1 MASEN
6 NFSRRSFIAT
16 GSAAGAALVL
26 GFYIRHERGLHEA
39 EAQAFRPSAWIRIS
53 PDDTITVLV
62 EIPEMGQGPR
72 TVDTMMLADELE
84 ADVSKIRVEQAPVIP
99 STYKNLSTGG
109 SGGTQDA
116 WGYMRKVGAQAREML
131 IAAAAQQWQVAK
143 QECRAENST
152 VIHGPSGRQLSY
164 GALVG
169 TASKLPVPKGED
181 IPLKQPKDYRLIGK
195 AMARVDVPAK
205 VNGSAA
211 FGIDVRV
218 PDMLF
223 AVIARCPHF
232 GGKLQS
238 FDPSAARSTPGVR
251 AVFEVPPIG
260 FHPNFGVNLNVAG
273 GVAVVADST
282 WAAMQ
287 GRKALKITWDKGP
300 HAGES
305 TESIR
310 QKMLAGA
317 TAEPTVV
324 WVNQGD
330 AIGTLQKSKRKI
342 EATYEMPFQAH
353 ATMEPMNTTVHVH
366 RGGIEIWSPTQIGD
380 IFQREVAALAGIRP
394 EKATVH
400 MMYCGGSFGRRYQW
414 DYVAEAW
421 QIAKE
426 VKRPVQLL
434 WTREDDMQHD
444 FYRPYSF
451 HRLAGALDDQG
462 NILTWSHRIVS
473 TPIRPVFD
481 RPEELTPEH
490 IASQERGSADVLPY
504 GARNFRVDFFPVE
517 SAVPRA
523 WWRSVSDSFN
533 GVAVECFVDELAHAA
548 HKDPYEF
555 RLHLVR
561 EDRKVAPAH
570 KTDDP
575 ALDTRRF
582 REVLK
587 LAAQKSSWGKP
598 MPAGYGR
605 GIACRYTFGSYI
617 AHVAEVS
624 VDNDGNVQVHRVVC
638 AVDPGIAVNPDGIR
652 AMVEGGTNFAL
663 TPVLQG
669 EITIKDASVEQSNFD
684 GYQVLRMN
692 YAPEIE
698 VHVVP
703 SGAEM
708 GGMGETAVSG
718 TAPAVA
724 NAVFAAT
731 GKRVRRLP
739 IDPAFLAG
747 NMGKPAALTKMKI

>member
-6 NFSRRSFIAT
+6 KISRRAFLVT

-26 GFYIRHERGLHEA
+26 GFYIHREYGSHEA
-39 EAQAFRPSAWIRIS
+39 EGQGFRPNAWIRIT
-53 PDDTITVLV
+53 PDDNITVLV

-72 TVDTMMLADELE
+72 TVDTMMLAEELE

-99 STYKNLSTGG
+99 ATYQNLSTGG

-131 IAAAAQQWQVAK
+131 IAAAAQQWQVPK

-152 VIHGPSGRQLSY
+152 VIHQPSGRHLSY
-164 GALVG
+164 GVLVE
-169 TASKLPVPKGED
+169 TASKLPVPKVED
-181 IPLKQPKDYRLIGK
+181 IPLKQPKDFKLIGK
-195 AMARVDVPAK
+195 ALPRVDVPDK
-205 VNGSAA
+205 VNGSAI
-211 FGIDVRV
+211 FGIDVRI
-218 PDMLF
+218 PEMLF
-223 AVIARCPHF
+223 AVIARCPYF

-238 FDPSAARSTPGVR
+238 LDASAAKSTPGVR
-251 AVFEVPPIG
+251 AVFAVEPIG
-260 FHPNFGVNLNVAG
+260 FLLKLDVNPNVAG

-282 WAAMQ
+282 WAAIQ

-300 HAGES
+300 NADEN
-305 TESIR
+305 TVSIR
-310 QKMLAGA
+310 KKMLAGA

-324 WVNQGD
+324 YVNQGD
-330 AIGTLQKSKRKI
+330 ALQVLQKSSRRI

-366 RGGIEIWSPTQIGD
+366 RGGIEVWSPTQIGA
-380 IFQREVAALAGIRP
+380 ILQEEIAALAGIP
-394 EKATVH
+394 PDKVTVH

-414 DYVAEAW
+414 DYAAEAW
-421 QIAKE
+421 QVARE
-426 VKRPVQLL
+426 VSRPVQLL
-434 WTREDDMQHD
+434 WTREDDMQRD
-444 FYRPYSF
+444 FYRPYSY
-451 HRLAGALDDQG
+451 HRLAGAWDEHG
-462 NILTWSHRIVS
+462 NIAAWSHRIVS

-481 RPEELTPEH
+481 QPEKLTPQRV
-490 IASQERGSADVLPY
+490 ARQERGGSDLMPY
-504 GARNFRVDFFPVE
+504 GARNFRVDFVPVE

-523 WWRSVSDSFN
+523 WWRSVADSFN
-533 GVAVECFVDELAHAA
+533 GLAMECFVDELAHAA
-548 HKDPYEF
+548 GKDPYEF
-555 RLHLVR
+555 RLRLVR
-561 EDRKVAPAH
+561 EDRKVPQTRQGAG
-570 KTDDP
+570 DP

-587 LAAQKSSWGKP
+587 LAAEKSGWGKK
-598 MPAGYGR
+598 MPVGYGR

-624 VDNDGNVQVHRVVC
+624 VDNDGNVRVHRMVC
-638 AVDPGIAVNPDGIR
+638 AVDPGLAVNPDGVK
-652 AMVEGGTNFAL
+652 AMVEGGTNYAL
-663 TPVLQG
+663 TQVLQG
-669 EITIKDASVEQSNFD
+669 EITIKDTSVEQSNFD

-692 YAPEIE
+692 YAPDIE
-698 VHVVP
+698 VYVAP
-703 SGAEM
+703 TGAEM

-739 IDPAFLAG
+739 IDPAPLAG
-747 NMGKPAALTKMKI
+747 SKA

>member
-1 MASEN
+1 MASDN
-6 NFSRRSFIAT
+6 KITRRTFIAT
-16 GSAAGAALVL
+16 GGAAGAALVL
-26 GFYIRHERGLHEA
+26 GFYIHHEYAAREA
-39 EAQAFRPSAWIRIS
+39 ETSGFRPNGWIRIT
-53 PDDTITVLV
+53 PDDKITVLV

-72 TVDTMMLADELE
+72 TADTMMLADELE
-84 ADVSKIRVEQAPVIP
+84 ADVSKIHVEQAPVIP
-99 STYKNLSTGG
+99 AIYKNLSTGG
-109 SGGTQDA
+109 SGGTGSA
-116 WGYMRKVGAQAREML
+116 WNYMRKVGAQAREVL
-131 IAAAAQQWQVAK
+131 IAAAALEWQVPK
-143 QECRAENST
+143 QECRAKDGT
-152 VIHGPSGRQLSY
+152 VIHQPSGRRVTY
-164 GALVG
+164 GALVQA
-169 TASKLPVPKGED
+169 ASKLPVPKAED

-195 AMARVDVPAK
+195 AMPRVDIPAK

-218 PDMLF
+218 PGMLF
-223 AVIARCPHF
+223 AVIARCPYF
-232 GGKLQS
+232 GGKLKS
-238 FDPSAARSTPGVR
+238 FDATVAKAVPGVR
-251 AVFEVPPIG
+251 EVFAVPPIG
-260 FHPNFGVNLNVAG
+260 FLPKINVNANVAG

-300 HAGES
+300 HASES
-305 TESIR
+305 TESLR
-310 QKMLAGA
+310 QKLLAGA
-317 TAEPTVV
+317 SAEPTVV

-330 AIGTLQKSKRKI
+330 AIQALQKSTRRI

-380 IFQREVAALAGIRP
+380 IYQQEVAALAGIPP
-394 EKATVH
+394 EKVTVH

-451 HRLAGALDDQG
+451 HRLAGALDDHG
-462 NILTWSHRIVS
+462 NILAWSHRIVS

-481 RPEELTPEH
+481 PPEKLTPER
-490 IASQERGSADVLPY
+490 IARQERGSADVLPY
-504 GARNFRVDFFPVE
+504 GARNFRVDFFPLE

-533 GVAVECFVDELAHAA
+533 GVAMECFVDELAHAA

-587 LAAQKSSWGKP
+587 LAAEKSGWGKP

-624 VDNDGNVQVHRVVC
+624 LDDHANVRVHRVVC

-698 VHVVP
+698 VHVAP

-747 NMGKPAALTKMKI
+747 NTGK

>member
-6 NFSRRSFIAT
+6 NISRRSFIAT
-16 GSAAGAALVL
+16 GSAAGVALVL
-26 GFYIRHERGLHEA
+26 GFYIHHEHGLHEA
-39 EAQAFRPSAWIRIS
+39 EAPGFRPNAWIRIR

-84 ADVSKIRVEQAPVIP
+84 ADVSKIHVEQAPVVP
-99 STYKNLSTGG
+99 STYKNLGTGG

-116 WGYMRKVGAQAREML
+116 WGYMRRVGAQAREML
-131 IAAAAQQWQVAK
+131 IAAAAQHWRVAK

-152 VIHGPSGRQLSY
+152 VIHEPSGRRLSY
-164 GALVG
+164 GALVQ
-169 TASKLPVPKGED
+169 TASRLPVPTGED

-232 GGKLQS
+232 GGKLRS
-238 FDPSAARSTPGVR
+238 FDSSAARSTPGVR

-260 FHPNFGVNLNVAG
+260 FHPKFEVNLNVAG

-305 TESIR
+305 TETIR

-330 AIGTLQKSKRKI
+330 AVRALQKSKRKI

-353 ATMEPMNTTVHVH
+353 ATMEPMNTTVHVR
-366 RGGIEIWSPTQIGD
+366 RGGIEVWSPTQIGAV
-380 IFQREVAALAGIRP
+380 FQREIAALAGIP
-394 EKATVH
+394 PDKVTVH
-400 MMYCGGSFGRRYQW
+400 MMYCGGSFGRRFQW

-421 QIAKE
+421 QVAKE
-426 VKRPVQLL
+426 MSRPVQLL

-444 FYRPYSF
+444 FYRPYSY
-451 HRLAGALDDQG
+451 HRLAGAVDESG
-462 NILTWSHRIVS
+462 NITAWWHRCVS
-473 TPIRPVFD
+473 TPIRPVFH
-481 RPEELTPEH
+481 RPEELTPEYV
-490 IASQERGSADVLPY
+490 ASQERGGDLIPY
-504 GARNFRVDFFPVE
+504 GAPNFRVDFFPVE

-523 WWRSVSDSFN
+523 WWRSVSDSFT
-533 GVAVECFVDELAHAA
+533 GVAVECFVDELAHADG
-548 HKDPYEF
+548 KDPYEF
-555 RLHLVR
+555 RLRLVR
-561 EDRKVAPAH
+561 EDRKIQRAGQAGG
-570 KTDDP
+570 DP
-575 ALDTRRF
+575 PLDTRRF
-582 REVLK
+582 REILK
-587 LAAQKSSWGKP
+587 LAAEKSGWGGP
-598 MPAGYGR
+598 LRRGWGR
-605 GIACRYTFGSYI
+605 GIACCYTFGSYL

-624 VDNDGNVQVHRVVC
+624 VDKDGNVRVHRIVC
-638 AVDPGIAVNPDGIR
+638 AVDPGIAVNPDGVK
-652 AMVEGGTNFAL
+652 AMAEGGTNFAL
-663 TPVLQG
+663 TQVLQG
-669 EITIKDASVEQSNFD
+669 EITIEDTAAEQRNFD

-692 YAPEIE
+692 DAPDIE
-698 VHVVP
+698 VYVAP

-708 GGMGETAVSG
+708 GGMGEAAVSG
-718 TAPAVA
+718 TAPAVM

-731 GKRVRRLP
+731 GKRMRRLP
-739 IDPAFLAG
+739 IDPTLLAG
-747 NMGKPAALTKMKI
+747 SKV